1 MDDNKK
7 IGCFFAPNISLAYVG
22 YIEKMRNNQ
31 KYMESRITRQWHY
44 CNNYFVK
51 SEKKMKEHLACCS
64 GKAGFTFSFDNGK
77 VIDYQDH
84 FSNLGEL
91 LFAIYFDFETTANV
105 VFFDAKM
112 YVVSY
117 SIVVAFYPDFSLP
130 RINIFRSYDQSF
142 SSIMPLAHFYVLDF
156 IFFDDHKINNKKTLK
171 QLQVAALPVN
181 QKEKNTALAEM
192 FSVKLK
198 FTTDTLKSWFQKW
211 KVLELDLD
219 QKVEFIRKN
228 PLKKD
233 ILCCL
238 CDFPINARAKS
249 GWFDHVIK
257 AEYLFLENIYISDD
271 LKEMKIERI
280 ELFEQKIKNFFEY
293 LDDFCASIEPE
304 YKDDQD
310 LEIVS
315 ELRKIKTSKED
326 DGKATKEKPF
336 QYLYEHS
343 IKFVPTAK
351 IKNPILSKF
360 SNSMIAIYRNQ
371 MDIHH
376 SHTTR
381 KIIGY
386 AHNFCNLRCKENY

>member
-1 MDDNKK
+1 
-7 IGCFFAPNISLAYVG
+7 
-22 YIEKMRNNQ
+22 
-31 KYMESRITRQWHY
+31 
-44 CNNYFVK
+44 
-51 SEKKMKEHLACCS
+51 MKEHLSCCS

-77 VIDYQDH
+77 VIDYQDL

-181 QKEKNTALAEM
+181 QNEKNTALAEM

-293 LDDFCASIEPE
+293 LHDFCASIESE
-304 YKDDQD
+304 YKDDRD

-326 DGKATKEKPF
+326 DGKPLKRKLFNICMNTVSNLF
-336 QYLYEHS
+336 QL
-343 IKFVPTAK
+343 IKQKNQFHLNFQK
-351 IKNPILSKF
+351 I
-360 SNSMIAIYRNQ
+360 
-371 MDIHH
+371 
-376 SHTTR
+376 
-381 KIIGY
+381 
-386 AHNFCNLRCKENY
+386 